1 MSVEGSAMICQENVR
16 SGGLKRCL
24 ERCRYVIDQAGEREA
39 VILSMAEYD
48 RLMEDLRDLALIAER
63 RDDETV
69 SFEDLKA
76 ELDSLWTDTA

>member
-1 MSVEGSAMICQENVR
+1 M
-16 SGGLKRCL
+16 L
-24 ERCRYVIDQAGEREA
+24 EQRRYVIDQAGEREA

-69 SFEDLKA
+69 SLEDLKA
-76 ELDSLWTDTA
+76 ELDSLWTNTA

>member
-1 MSVEGSAMICQENVR
+1 M
-16 SGGLKRCL
+16 L
-24 ERCRYVIDQAGEREA
+24 EQRRYVIDQAGEREA

-63 RDDETV
+63 RDDESV

>member
-1 MSVEGSAMICQENVR
+1 M
-16 SGGLKRCL
+16 L
-24 ERCRYVIDQAGEREA
+24 EQRRYVIDQAGEREA

-48 RLMEDLRDLALIAER
+48 RLMDDLALIAER

>member
-1 MSVEGSAMICQENVR
+1 M
-16 SGGLKRCL
+16 L
-24 ERCRYVIDQAGEREA
+24 EQRRYVIDQAGEREA

-76 ELDSLWTDTA
+76 ELDGLWTDTA

>member
-1 MSVEGSAMICQENVR
+1 MLE
-16 SGGLKRCL
+16 KR
-24 ERCRYVIDQAGEREA
+24 RYVIDQAGEREA

-48 RLMEDLRDLALIAER
+48 RLMEDIRDLALIAER

>member
-1 MSVEGSAMICQENVR
+1 M
-16 SGGLKRCL
+16 L
-24 ERCRYVIDQAGEREA
+24 EQRRYVIDQAGEREA
-39 VILSMAEYD
+39 VILSMAEYG

>member
-1 MSVEGSAMICQENVR
+1 M
-16 SGGLKRCL
+16 L
-24 ERCRYVIDQAGEREA
+24 ERRRYVIDQAGEREA

>member
-1 MSVEGSAMICQENVR
+1 MLE
-16 SGGLKRCL
+16 KR
-24 ERCRYVIDQAGEREA
+24 RYVIDQAGEREA

-48 RLMEDLRDLALIAER
+48 RLMEDIRALALIAER

>member
-1 MSVEGSAMICQENVR
+1 M
-16 SGGLKRCL
+16 L
-24 ERCRYVIDQAGEREA
+24 EQRRYVIDQAGEREA

-69 SFEDLKA
+69 SLEDLKA
-76 ELDSLWTDTA
+76 ELDGLWTDTT

>member
-1 MSVEGSAMICQENVR
+1 
-16 SGGLKRCL
+16 L
-24 ERCRYVIDQAGEREA
+24 EQRRYVIDQAGEREA

-69 SFEDLKA
+69 SLEDLKA
-76 ELDSLWTDTA
+76 ELDGLWTDTA

>member
-1 MSVEGSAMICQENVR
+1 MICQEDSR
-16 SGGLKRCL
+16 LGGLKEVL
-24 ERCRYVIDQAGEREA
+24 EQRRYVIDQAGEREA

-76 ELDSLWTDTA
+76 ELDSLWTDMA

>member
-1 MSVEGSAMICQENVR
+1 MLA
-16 SGGLKRCL
+16 KR
-24 ERCRYVIDQAGEREA
+24 RYVIDQAGEREA

>member
-1 MSVEGSAMICQENVR
+1 M
-16 SGGLKRCL
+16 L
-24 ERCRYVIDQAGEREA
+24 EQRRYVIDQAGEREA

>member
-1 MSVEGSAMICQENVR
+1 
-16 SGGLKRCL
+16 L
-24 ERCRYVIDQAGEREA
+24 EQRRYVIDQAGEREA

>member
-1 MSVEGSAMICQENVR
+1 M
-16 SGGLKRCL
+16 L
-24 ERCRYVIDQAGEREA
+24 EQRRYVIDQTGEREA

-69 SFEDLKA
+69 SLEDLKA

>member
-1 MSVEGSAMICQENVR
+1 MLE
-16 SGGLKRCL
+16 KR
-24 ERCRYVIDQAGEREA
+24 RYVIDQAGEREA

>member
-1 MSVEGSAMICQENVR
+1 M
-16 SGGLKRCL
+16 L
-24 ERCRYVIDQAGEREA
+24 EQRRYVIDQAGEREA

-76 ELDSLWTDTA
+76 ELDSLWTDMA

>member
-1 MSVEGSAMICQENVR
+1 M
-16 SGGLKRCL
+16 L
-24 ERCRYVIDQAGEREA
+24 EQRRYVIDQAGEREV

-48 RLMEDLRDLALIAER
+48 SLMEDLRDLALIAER

>member
-1 MSVEGSAMICQENVR
+1 M
-16 SGGLKRCL
+16 L
-24 ERCRYVIDQAGEREA
+24 EQRRYVIDQAGEREA

-69 SFEDLKA
+69 SLEDLKA